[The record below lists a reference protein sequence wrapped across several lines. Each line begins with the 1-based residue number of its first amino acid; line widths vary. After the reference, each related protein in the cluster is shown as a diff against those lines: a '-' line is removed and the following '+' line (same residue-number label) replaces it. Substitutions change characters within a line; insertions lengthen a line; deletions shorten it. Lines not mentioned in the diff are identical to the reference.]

1 MMGDNSEPSGGEAP
15 VGELRQCDTCD
26 WPGDPA
32 CRHIAAGM
40 QPRCSAVACSN
51 CRSRLEFDC
60 MCGYEEWGE
69 EVVTCYLSDHSHGEA
84 SLARWASAN
93 LTKHQCPKRFMRF
106 SATEW
111 PLNGQGKV
119 NRAELRRLALSN
131 PSRDI

>member
-1 MMGDNSEPSGGEAP
+1 MIITGGEKVSARSI
-15 VGELRQCDTCD
+15 ESILRGCDGLYD
-26 WPGDPA
+26 VVVLGLP
-32 CRHIAAGM
+32 H
-40 QPRCSAVACSN
+40 
-51 CRSRLEFDC
+51 
-60 MCGYEEWGE
+60 EEWGE

-131 PSRDI
+131 QSRDI